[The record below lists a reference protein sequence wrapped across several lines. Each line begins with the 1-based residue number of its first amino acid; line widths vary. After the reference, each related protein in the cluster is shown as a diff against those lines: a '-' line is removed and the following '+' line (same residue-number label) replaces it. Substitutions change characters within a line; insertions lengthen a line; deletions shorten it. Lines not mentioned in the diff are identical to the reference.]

1 MDKSKERAIS
11 DAIGRLT
18 AITGRANVITK
29 AVKDIGE
36 AKELAKRIMQDAQ
49 RARGLLNDAFKP

>member
-29 AVKDIGE
+29 AVKDIRL
-36 AKELAKRIMQDAQ
+36 KESKKT
-49 RARGLLNDAFKP
+49 G

>member
-18 AITGRANVITK
+18 AIIGRANVIRK
-29 AVKDIGE
+29 AVKDIRE
-36 AKELAKRIMQDAQ
+36 AKELAERIMQDAQ
-49 RARGLLNDAFKP
+49 RASGLLNDAFKP